1 MEVEI
6 YESPFITANDARNS
20 INPLPILN
28 DCNKIREELDTL
40 TITKNRLLEAKSYLT
55 REFFYVEGLDM
66 EDRLEMN
73 VENLQKVMEH
83 IEEYVL
89 EMEDALQKAILEKQM
104 EFNEIAK
111 REEQQLMKE
120 SGASL

>member
-111 REEQQLMKE
+111 REEQQLMKV